1 MTPEIVMAWVSWV
14 RVFKVDVDNLH
25 FLFLIIVSVVL
36 CHRITVAHHTG
47 ITLSGGRVNPC
58 WVQGLGWKMVFF
70 HVVFLTLLVCHIT
83 SYCGIIIN
91 SGKLCSSVHY
101 KLCTHEYEFRGS

>member
-70 HVVFLTLLVCHIT
+70 HIVLLTLIV
-83 SYCGIIIN
+83 
-91 SGKLCSSVHY
+91 
-101 KLCTHEYEFRGS
+101 

>member
-1 MTPEIVMAWVSWV
+1 MTPDIVMTWVSWV

-25 FLFLIIVSVVL
+25 FSLLIIVGVVL
-36 CHRITVAHHTG
+36 CHHIAATHHTG

-70 HVVFLTLLVCHIT
+70 HIVLLTLIV
-83 SYCGIIIN
+83 
-91 SGKLCSSVHY
+91 
-101 KLCTHEYEFRGS
+101 